1 MNLPKEGEPIL
12 ATVPPSVATQTER
25 AVLRTGSYVIPARTL
40 TYPVQ
45 RVDRSRAWLVAI
57 LLVGFLGALYWPVLL
72 KLVGDWWDDPNYS
85 HAFLVPFFS
94 AFLVWQRRNKLA
106 ALSPSGTW
114 VGVPVLVVGLALLLL
129 GEVGGERFLAASSL
143 VVVVAGLVLFHL
155 GVAVFRQLAFP
166 LGYYLA
172 FAVPLPAIAFYAIA
186 FPLQRLAAGNAAWT
200 LDLLGIPVLL
210 DGNVIHLSQVTL
222 GVTEACSGIRSLISM
237 FAVAVTWS
245 VLTLRGFWPGAV
257 LVASAVPIT
266 VIANA
271 GRVVATG
278 LVAQYVGVEYA
289 TGFFHAF
296 SGWVIFLIAF
306 AGLLGVHALIRL
318 VQGWSASREPARPT

>member
-1 MNLPKEGEPIL
+1 MPKEGEPIL

-25 AVLRTGSYVIPARTL
+25 AVLRTGSDVIPARTL

-129 GEVGGERFLAASSL
+129 GEVGGERFLAVTIGRPVSI
-143 VVVVAGLVLFHL
+143 G
-155 GVAVFRQLAFP
+155 
-166 LGYYLA
+166 GYGSR
-172 FAVPLPAIAFYAIA
+172 LPA
-186 FPLQRLAAGNAAWT
+186 PG
-200 LDLLGIPVLL
+200 
-210 DGNVIHLSQVTL
+210 S
-222 GVTEACSGIRSLISM
+222 RS
-237 FAVAVTWS
+237 
-245 VLTLRGFWPGAV
+245 
-257 LVASAVPIT
+257 
-266 VIANA
+266 
-271 GRVVATG
+271 
-278 LVAQYVGVEYA
+278 
-289 TGFFHAF
+289 
-296 SGWVIFLIAF
+296 
-306 AGLLGVHALIRL
+306 
-318 VQGWSASREPARPT
+318 SASRARTRSVGSCSSGAPWCNWQHA